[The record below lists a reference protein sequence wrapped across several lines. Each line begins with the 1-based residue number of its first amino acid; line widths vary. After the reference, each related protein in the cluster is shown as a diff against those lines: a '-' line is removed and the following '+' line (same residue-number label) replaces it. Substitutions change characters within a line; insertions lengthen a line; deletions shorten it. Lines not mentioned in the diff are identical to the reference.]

1 MTPIKRF
8 KAHLIKNISVSH
20 LQRALAMGTK
30 ILLFLDMNAE
40 FKAVYRLWRNIYRRK
55 GMAENPAQ
63 GGICSAFVSMFP

>member
-1 MTPIKRF
+1 
-8 KAHLIKNISVSH
+8 
-20 LQRALAMGTK
+20 MGTK